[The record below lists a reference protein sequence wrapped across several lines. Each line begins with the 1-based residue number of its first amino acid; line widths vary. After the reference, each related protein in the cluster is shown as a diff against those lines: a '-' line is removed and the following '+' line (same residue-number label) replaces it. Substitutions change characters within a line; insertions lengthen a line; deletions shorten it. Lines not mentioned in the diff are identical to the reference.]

1 MKFPDRVTVLF
12 KLLEPP
18 RHDSDHLK
26 FEAWVLSE
34 QHRRIAARIVEDVSV
49 YDYRV
54 AKRSILKPFM
64 VEKLQSTY
72 ELQVQN
78 GIEAKAEAREIL
90 AAIEEIDGV

>member
-49 YDYRV
+49 YDYRT
-54 AKRSILKPFM
+54 AKRSTLKPFM
-64 VEKLQSTY
+64 VDKLQMTY
-72 ELQVQN
+72 ELQVKN
-78 GIEAKAEAREIL
+78 GIEAQTEARAIF
-90 AAIEEIDGV
+90 AAVEEIDNV